1 MIMIKR
7 GLDVPIAGAPAQQV
21 GNSPKVRSV
30 AIVGADYPGL
40 KPTMKVAEGDR
51 VVRGQPLFADKKNL
65 DVFFTAPAT
74 GRVRAINRG
83 PKRVFL
89 SLVIDIEEGSNDA
102 IEFKSYDRSGLAALS
117 DVEVEAQLATS
128 GLWTALRTRPFSK
141 VPAFGSRPVAIFINA
156 MDTNPLAANPEPII
170 QQNQQAF
177 VDGVTVLT
185 NLSGTVYVCKT
196 PEAQFDAGP
205 ATVETFS
212 GPHPAG
218 LVGTHIHFLDP
229 VSRKKTVWHI
239 NAQDVALIGSL
250 FTSGK
255 INVDRTIAICG
266 PSAKNPRLIKT
277 RVGASIKELT
287 EGEIMDGETRIIS
300 GSVLSGRQ
308 AAGAEAYLGRFHQQ
322 ITILEEGRKRE
333 FLGWLSAGSNLYSV
347 KNIVIS
353 KLFRNKKFDFN
364 TSTNGGPRAIVPI
377 GSYEKIMPLDL
388 VPSYLLRSLAVDDV
402 EDAEALGILELDE
415 EDLALCTYVC
425 PSKIDHGT
433 NLRRNLTLIE
443 KEG

>member
-1 MIMIKR
+1 MIKIKR

-89 SLVIDIEEGSNDA
+89 SLVIDIEEGSKDA
-102 IEFKSYDRSGLAALS
+102 IEFKSYDRSGLAALN

-218 LVGTHIHFLDP
+218 LVGTHIHFLEP
-229 VSRKKTVWHI
+229 VSATRTVWHL
-239 NAQDVALIGSL
+239 NYQDVIAIGQL
-250 FTSGK
+250 FVTGQLNSQ
-255 INVDRTIAICG
+255 RTIALGG
-266 PSAKNPRLIKT
+266 PVVKQPRLLNT
-277 RVGASIKELT
+277 LVGASLVDLVNGEL
-287 EGEIMDGETRIIS
+287 EAGENRVIS
-300 GSVLSGRQ
+300 GSILSGHK
-308 AAGAEAYLGRFHQQ
+308 GEGSEAYLGRYHLQVSA
-322 ITILEEGRKRE
+322 LAEGRERE
-333 FLGWLSAGSNLYSV
+333 LMHYFRPGTHRSSVLNLY
-347 KNIVIS
+347 
-353 KLFRNKKFDFN
+353 LGKFLHKTFPMT
-364 TSTNGGPRAIVPI
+364 TSTNGSERAMVPV
-377 GSYEKIMPLDL
+377 GTYEALMPLDIL
-388 VPSYLLRSLAVDDV
+388 PTQLLRSLLVGDSQASQ
-402 EDAEALGILELDE
+402 ELGCLELDE
-415 EDLALCTYVC
+415 EDLALCTYAC
-425 PSKIDHGT
+425 PGKYEYGPV
-433 NLRRNLTLIE
+433 LRDMLSDIE